1 MLLKKRKIRRR
12 SDEKNTKGHIGTVPY
27 NINIRCPLGFVYKI
41 TKEPIKEQELK
52 TKLAAYQT
60 VFSELDTTKEADEDT
75 LNKAQTAVY
84 DADFSG
90 VVIQEVVMAYDKSG
104 NYLGMIITVKD
115 SNGYGGDIRMTV
127 GIDKAETITGLGF
140 LELNETAGLGMKAK
154 ESSFKNQ
161 FKGKKADKINYSKSG
176 AQADDEIDAISSA
189 TITTSAVC
197 EGVNAAI
204 SAYKAVGGVEQ

>member
-1 MLLKKRKIRRR
+1 MKKILKDTLALFLITLI
-12 SDEKNTKGHIGTVPY
+12 SGVL
-27 NINIRCPLGFVYKI
+27 LGFVYKI

-127 GIDKAETITGLGF
+127 GIDKAETITGLEF
-140 LELNETAGLGMKAK
+140 LELGMMAK

-189 TITTSAVC
+189 TTTTSAVC

>member
-1 MLLKKRKIRRR
+1 MKKILKDTLALFLI
-12 SDEKNTKGHIGTVPY
+12 TLIAGVL
-27 NINIRCPLGFVYKI
+27 LGFVYKI

-52 TKLAAYQT
+52 TKLSAYQT

-75 LNKAQTAVY
+75 LDKAQSAVK
-84 DADFSG
+84 DAGFSG
-90 VVIQEVVMAYDKSG
+90 VEIQEIVMAYDKSE

-127 GIDKAETITGLGF
+127 GIDKAETITGLEF

-154 ESSFKNQ
+154 ENSFKSQ

-204 SAYKAVGGVEQ
+204 TAYKAVGGVEQ

>member
-1 MLLKKRKIRRR
+1 MYEKI
-12 SDEKNTKGHIGTVPY
+12 KIYFLIAIIFGTC
-27 NINIRCPLGFVYKI
+27 IICSGCRTTRGFP
-41 TKEPIKEQELK
+41 E
-52 TKLAAYQT
+52 
-60 VFSELDTTKEADEDT
+60 
-75 LNKAQTAVY
+75 
-84 DADFSG
+84 
-90 VVIQEVVMAYDKSG
+90 YDKSG

-127 GIDKAETITGLGF
+127 GIDKAETITGLEF